1 MEYDNTNRG
10 VLFKNERKEKDTDA
24 DYTGSYTNVNGEDHW
39 LNAWL
44 AKDKNGN
51 TYMRLSTK
59 LKQEVHAKG
68 MQQARQALAPKPDD
82 GFDTDIPF

>member
-68 MQQARQALAPKPDD
+68 MQQARQALAPKLDE

>member
-68 MQQARQALAPKPDD
+68 MQQARQALAPKPDE

>member
-44 AKDKNGN
+44 AKDKDGN

-59 LKQEVHAKG
+59 AKDEAHAKG
-68 MQQARQALAPKPDD
+68 MQQARQAFTQEADS
-82 GFDTDIPF
+82 DIPF

>member
-59 LKQEVHAKG
+59 AKDEAHAKG
-68 MQQARQALAPKPDD
+68 MQQARQAFTQEADS
-82 GFDTDIPF
+82 DIPF